1 MEIVLK
7 NHQNKSFRLYWLLL
21 LRLLVFVLL
30 LGIVVFY
37 LKAPEFLL
45 TPFLIYSFFTLG
57 FFLLLLFKS
66 KISSLFLPNLLVG
79 IQILLELYIEAGIV
93 STTGGVGSQ
102 FSILFLITIVSTS
115 LFYHLPGTILVAFL
129 ASFFYTG
136 AILTGLA
143 DQFIFSPSLILK
155 NLTNLDEA
163 IYYRLFL
170 FYCSSFLVAFIS
182 GYLAQ
187 RLKKEGEEL
196 LSTFRELDRMRMD
209 TDDILRYLR
218 SGLLTVNTSGKII
231 YFNRAAEEILGYKE
245 KQIKGENFEKIFK
258 ERLPEFG
265 ETLSL
270 ALRSNQMHSRYE
282 LYINSLSSRKVPI
295 GMSTSILKD
304 KDGEKRGL
312 IAVFQDLTEAKKLEE
327 KMRLKDR
334 LAAVGEL
341 SAGIAHEIRNPL
353 ASISGSVEV
362 LKEELSLSE
371 ENQKLMELILKES
384 SRLNSIVT
392 EFLQYAKI
400 KETSLTKVELVHLI
414 EEVIEIVKKHPALRT
429 GIFIRKEIDTKPLY
443 VLGEENQIK
452 QLLLN
457 LLVNALEAMED
468 NGDRILLTNKGLKT
482 IEGFYFNGEEEEEE
496 KAWVPLAI
504 IDNGKG
510 MNEEQKE
517 KAFLPFYSTKK
528 SGTGLG
534 LAIVQRLVNNLNGR
548 IEFKSKLG
556 QGSIFVVYFQ
566 KYKVEKEKMYE
577 MI

>member
-1 MEIVLK
+1 M
-7 NHQNKSFRLYWLLL
+7 
-21 LRLLVFVLL
+21 FVLL

-37 LKAPEFLL
+37 LKAPEFLVSS
-45 TPFLIYSFFTLG
+45 FLLYSFFTLG

-66 KISSLFLPNLLVG
+66 KVSSFFLPKLLLA

-93 STTGGVGSQ
+93 YTTGGWGSQ

-115 LFYHLPGTILVAFL
+115 LFYQLPGTVSVAFL
-129 ASFFYTG
+129 ASVFHTG
-136 AILTGLA
+136 AVLAGLGDQIL
-143 DQFIFSPSLILK
+143 FSPASIWS
-155 NLTNLDEA
+155 NLTNLDEVIYYLDEA

-170 FYCSSFLVAFIS
+170 FYCSFFLVAFIS

-196 LSTFRELDRMRMD
+196 LFTFRELDRMRMD

-218 SGLLTVNTSGKII
+218 SGLLTVDTSGKII
-231 YFNRAAEEILGYKE
+231 YFNRTAEEILEYKE
-245 KQIKGENFEKIFK
+245 KEIKGKNFEEIFQQRLPDFG
-258 ERLPEFG
+258 ERLA
-265 ETLSL
+265 L
-270 ALRSNQMHSRYE
+270 ALTSNQMHSRCE
-282 LYINSLSSRKVPI
+282 LYIHSLSGKKVPI

-304 KDGEKRGL
+304 KEGQKRGL
-312 IAVFQDLTEAKKLEE
+312 IAIFQDLTEAKKLEE

-371 ENQKLMELILKES
+371 ENEKLMELILKES
-384 SRLNSIVT
+384 SRLNSILT

-414 EEVIEIVKKHPALRT
+414 DEVIEIVKKHPAFRPDIL
-429 GIFIRKEIDTKPLY
+429 IKKEIEQKPLY
-443 VLGEENQIK
+443 VLGEENQTK

-457 LLVNALEAMED
+457 LLVNALEGMEEKG
-468 NGDRILLTNKGLKT
+468 NSILLTSKGLKQ
-482 IEGFYFNGEEEEEE
+482 IEGFYFNGEEEDEE
-496 KAWVPLAI
+496 KGWVPLAI

-528 SGTGLG
+528 NGTGLG
-534 LAIVQRLVNNLNGR
+534 LAIVQRLVNNLNGK

-566 KYKVEKEKMYE
+566 RHKVEKEKMCE
-577 MI
+577 VT

>member
-7 NHQNKSFRLYWLLL
+7 GNPNKSFKTYWLLF

-45 TPFLIYSFFTLG
+45 SPFLLYSFFTLG
-57 FFLLLLFKS
+57 FFALLLFKS
-66 KISSLFLPNLLVG
+66 KISSPFLPNLLVG
-79 IQILLELYIEAGIV
+79 IQILLELYIEAGVIYA
-93 STTGGVGSQ
+93 TGGVESQ

-115 LFYHLPGTILVAFL
+115 LFYHLPGTILVAFS
-129 ASFFYTG
+129 ASLSYTG
-136 AILTGLA
+136 AILTGLN
-143 DQFIFSPSLILK
+143 DQFIFSPPLILQ
-155 NLTNLDEA
+155 NLINLDEA
-163 IYYRLFL
+163 TYYRLFL

-218 SGLLTVNTSGKII
+218 SGLLTVDTSGKII
-231 YFNRAAEEILGYKE
+231 YFNRTAEEILGYKE

-258 ERLPEFG
+258 DRLPEFG

-270 ALRSNQMHSRYE
+270 ALKSNQMHSRYE
-282 LYINSLSSRKVPI
+282 LYINSLSGKKVPI
-295 GMSTSILKD
+295 GTSTSVLKD

-312 IAVFQDLTEAKKLEE
+312 IAIFQDLTDAKKLEE

-353 ASISGSVEV
+353 SSISGSVEV

-384 SRLNSIVT
+384 ARLNSILT

-414 EEVIEIVKKHPALRT
+414 DEIIEIVKKHPAFRKK
-429 GIFIRKEIDTKPLY
+429 IFIRKEMDFKPVY

-457 LLVNALEAMED
+457 LLVNALEAMEEK
-468 NGDRILLTNKGLKT
+468 GDRILLTNKSIKT
-482 IEGFYFNGEEEEEE
+482 IEGFYFNGEEEEAE
-496 KAWVPLAI
+496 KTWVPLAI

-528 SGTGLG
+528 NGTGLG
-534 LAIVQRLVNNLNGR
+534 LAIVQRLVNNLNGK

-566 KYKVEKEKMYE
+566 KYRIEKERMLE
-577 MI
+577 VI